1 MGGRHIG
8 RYLPAAAGAALP
20 ASAGAAGEA
29 LTLPGV
35 GELVGN
41 LALVLGLIV
50 VLAWLARRLQL
61 TGPAQA
67 GPLRVLAS
75 VPVGQ
80 RERIV
85 LIEAGERQLLVGVAA
100 GQLRTLH
107 VLDVPLAVPPATG
120 VSGGTLPAA
129 LRRLAGR

>member
-1 MGGRHIG
+1 MMVVRIS
-8 RYLPAAAGAALP
+8 RYLPVSTCAALP

-29 LTLPGV
+29 LAVPGV
-35 GELVGN
+35 GELLVN

-50 VLAWLARRLQL
+50 LLAWLARRLQL
-61 TGPAQA
+61 TGSAPA
-67 GPLRVLAS
+67 GPLRVLAT

-107 VLDVPLAVPPATG
+107 VLDTPLAMPTG
-120 VSGGTLPAA
+120 KGAGGGALSIA
-129 LRRLAGR
+129 LRRLVQR

>member
-1 MGGRHIG
+1 MGLARIR
-8 RYLPAAAGAALP
+8 RYLPAWACAALP

-29 LTLPGV
+29 LAMPGI
-35 GELVGN
+35 GQLLVN

-50 VLAWLARRLQL
+50 VLAWLARYLQL
-61 TGPAQA
+61 AGPAQS
-67 GPLRVLAS
+67 GPLRVLAT

-107 VLDVPLAVPPATG
+107 VLDTPLAVSTG
-120 VSGGTLPAA
+120 EGARAGMLPAA
-129 LRRLAGR
+129 LRRLVRR